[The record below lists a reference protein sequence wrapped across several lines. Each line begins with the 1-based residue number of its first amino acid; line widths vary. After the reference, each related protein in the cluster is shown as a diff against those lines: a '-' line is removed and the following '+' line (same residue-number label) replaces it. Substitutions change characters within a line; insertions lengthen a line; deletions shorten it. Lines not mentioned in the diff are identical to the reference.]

1 MRAAQ
6 MEVIETRDS
15 VIIEL
20 RDTVREV
27 TTITI
32 RENEQGDTIK
42 VVQIT
47 NRERVRSRDRAALQ
61 EKKVEVRVDTVYIDK
76 EVEKTVAAAGPG
88 VEIDK
93 EGNVTKTVNR
103 LAQTLKWIFLVI
115 VAVIVLIVVVSFMVP
130 PFNLIFIFIVFSLLT
145 FFIHLIINA
154 LLS

>member
-6 MEVIETRDS
+6 MEITETRDS
-15 VIIEL
+15 VMIEL

-42 VVQIT
+42 VVQVT
-47 NRERVRSRDRAALQ
+47 DRERIRNRDRSALQ
-61 EKKVEVRVDTVYIDK
+61 EKKVEVRVDTVYIEK

-103 LAQTLKWIFLVI
+103 LAQTLRWIFLVI
-115 VAVIVLIVVVSFMVP
+115 VAVVALIVVIK
-130 PFNLIFIFIVFSLLT
+130 IFFR
-145 FFIHLIINA
+145 
-154 LLS
+154 

>member
-1 MRAAQ
+1 MSCSVSQQVSSRHDVRAAQ

-115 VAVIVLIVVVSFMVP
+115 VAVIVLIVVVK
-130 PFNLIFIFIVFSLLT
+130 IFFR
-145 FFIHLIINA
+145 
-154 LLS
+154 

>member
-6 MEVIETRDS
+6 MEITETRDS
-15 VIIEL
+15 VMIEL
-20 RDTVREV
+20 CDTVREV

-32 RENEQGDTIK
+32 QENEQGDTIK
-42 VVQIT
+42 VVQVT
-47 NRERVRSRDRAALQ
+47 DRERVRNRDRSALQ
-61 EKKVEVRVDTVYIDK
+61 EKKVEVRVDTVYIEK

-115 VAVIVLIVVVSFMVP
+115 VAVVALIVVIK
-130 PFNLIFIFIVFSLLT
+130 IFFR
-145 FFIHLIINA
+145 
-154 LLS
+154 

>member
-6 MEVIETRDS
+6 MEVTETRDS
-15 VIIEL
+15 VMIEL

-42 VVQIT
+42 VVQVT
-47 NRERVRSRDRAALQ
+47 DRERIRNRDRSALQ
-61 EKKVEVRVDTVYIDK
+61 EKKVEVRVDTVYIEK

-103 LAQTLKWIFLVI
+103 LAQTLRWIFLVI
-115 VAVIVLIVVVSFMVP
+115 VAVVALIVVIK
-130 PFNLIFIFIVFSLLT
+130 IFFR
-145 FFIHLIINA
+145 
-154 LLS
+154 

>member
-6 MEVIETRDS
+6 MEVTETRDS
-15 VIIEL
+15 LIIEL

-42 VVQIT
+42 MVQIT
-47 NRERVRSRDRAALQ
+47 DRERVRSRDRAALQ
-61 EKKVEVRVDTVYIDK
+61 EKKVEVRVDTVYIDN

-115 VAVIVLIVVVSFMVP
+115 VAVVVLIVVVK
-130 PFNLIFIFIVFSLLT
+130 IFFR
-145 FFIHLIINA
+145 
-154 LLS
+154 

>member
-1 MRAAQ
+1 MSCSVSRQASSRYEVRAAQ
-6 MEVIETRDS
+6 MEVTETRDS

-20 RDTVREV
+20 RDMVREL

-47 NRERVRSRDRAALQ
+47 DRERARSRDRAALQ
-61 EKKVEVRVDTVYIDK
+61 EKKVEVRVDTVYIEK

-103 LAQTLKWIFLVI
+103 LAQTLKWIFWVI
-115 VAVIVLIVVVSFMVP
+115 VAVVVLIVVVK
-130 PFNLIFIFIVFSLLT
+130 IFFR
-145 FFIHLIINA
+145 
-154 LLS
+154 

>member
-1 MRAAQ
+1 MSCSVSRQASSRHDVRAAQ
-6 MEVIETRDS
+6 MEVNETRDS

-42 VVQIT
+42 MVQIID
-47 NRERVRSRDRAALQ
+47 RERVRSRDRAALQ
-61 EKKVEVRVDTVYIDK
+61 EKKVEARVDTVYIDK

-115 VAVIVLIVVVSFMVP
+115 VAVVVLIVVVK
-130 PFNLIFIFIVFSLLT
+130 IFFK
-145 FFIHLIINA
+145 
-154 LLS
+154 

>member
-1 MRAAQ
+1 MSCSVSRQVSSRHDVRAAQ

-115 VAVIVLIVVVSFMVP
+115 VAVIVLIVVVK
-130 PFNLIFIFIVFSLLT
+130 IFFR
-145 FFIHLIINA
+145 
-154 LLS
+154 

>member
-6 MEVIETRDS
+6 MEVTETRDS
-15 VIIEL
+15 LIIEL

-42 VVQIT
+42 MVQIT
-47 NRERVRSRDRAALQ
+47 DRERVRSRDRAALQ
-61 EKKVEVRVDTVYIDK
+61 EKKVEVRVDTVYIEK
-76 EVEKTVAAAGPG
+76 EVDKTVAAAGPG

-115 VAVIVLIVVVSFMVP
+115 VAVVVLIVVVK
-130 PFNLIFIFIVFSLLT
+130 IFFR
-145 FFIHLIINA
+145 
-154 LLS
+154 

>member
-1 MRAAQ
+1 MSCSVSRQASSRHEVRAAQ
-6 MEVIETRDS
+6 TEVTETRDS

-32 RENEQGDTIK
+32 RENEHGDTIK
-42 VVQIT
+42 VVQST
-47 NRERVRSRDRAALQ
+47 DRERARSRDRSALQ
-61 EKKVEVRVDTVYIDK
+61 EKKVEVRVDTIYIEK

-103 LAQTLKWIFLVI
+103 VAQTIKWIFLVI
-115 VAVIVLIVVVSFMVP
+115 VAVVIMIVVVK
-130 PFNLIFIFIVFSLLT
+130 IFFK
-145 FFIHLIINA
+145 
-154 LLS
+154 

>member
-6 MEVIETRDS
+6 MEITETRDS
-15 VIIEL
+15 VMIEL

-42 VVQIT
+42 VVQVT
-47 NRERVRSRDRAALQ
+47 DRERIRNSDRSALQ
-61 EKKVEVRVDTVYIDK
+61 EKKVEVRVDTVYIEK
-76 EVEKTVAAAGPG
+76 EVEKTVAATGPG

-115 VAVIVLIVVVSFMVP
+115 VAVVALIVVIK
-130 PFNLIFIFIVFSLLT
+130 IFFR
-145 FFIHLIINA
+145 
-154 LLS
+154 

>member
-1 MRAAQ
+1 MHEVRAAQ
-6 MEVIETRDS
+6 MEVTETRDS

-47 NRERVRSRDRAALQ
+47 DRERARSRDRAALQ
-61 EKKVEVRVDTVYIDK
+61 EKKVEVRVDTVYIEK
-76 EVEKTVAAAGPG
+76 EVDKTVAAAGPG

-115 VAVIVLIVVVSFMVP
+115 VAVVVLIVVVKISPGSGEKGGRMGQYA
-130 PFNLIFIFIVFSLLT
+130 SEET
-145 FFIHLIINA
+145 
-154 LLS
+154 